1 MVMLLMVA
9 CYSFT
14 LAQLNVTGTVK
25 DEAGNALIGVSVTV
39 ENSAVGASTD
49 VEGKYSISVPG
60 SEGTL
65 IFSYIGYATQEVAVS
80 ASNTTVDVVMKEG
93 VSDLDEVVVT
103 GLASSVKRSNL
114 ANAVSSIGTKEL
126 TGLTVNNTMDAA
138 LYGKFTGAEIRSN
151 SGAPGGGMSIRLR
164 GVTSIFGDQQPL
176 FILDGVYLNN
186 STISLGTNIV
196 SAAAGGGNA
205 ATNQDDA
212 SNRLADIEPEDIASI
227 EVLKGASAA
236 AIYGARAAGGVV
248 IITTKRG
255 QAGENK
261 VSFSQTLG
269 GKTPIRLLGQR
280 QLDRAGIESNFGADA
295 AAAFDA
301 NGITDY
307 EAALYDRTGL
317 LSTSNL
323 TVSGGDD
330 KNKYFLGGTY
340 RTEDGIVENTGYEK
354 LTLRVNTDHKL
365 ADWLNIRTSAGYT
378 NSSADRGFFNNGNT
392 NATVG
397 YALAFT
403 APWEDL
409 SPNAGGVYPA
419 GGAGS
424 NVLETVN
431 LITNNENV
439 NRLIASIGADVQ
451 LLQTDNQSLKLNL
464 TGGIDQYSLR
474 TTSLFPREL
483 SFYRAAGTLN
493 GVSISGSTISRNRN
507 MQASLVYS
515 YYMDNGLNLRTQAG
529 VTQFNE
535 GINTVISTATGLN
548 GSFQSS
554 LDQGATQAVEQ
565 NRRSA
570 VDKGF
575 FIQEEINYNDQ
586 IIATVGVRADKSSN
600 NGDANKVYYY
610 PKANLAVNI
619 HEFDFWNSD
628 VITQLKPRIAYGQS
642 GRFANFGDRFN
653 ILSGTVISGSSGL
666 FTTNLR
672 GNSAVE
678 PETQS
683 ELEIGAD
690 LGFFDG
696 RINLVATYYSKEV
709 DDLLLRQS
717 VPTTTGFTT
726 QVINGGALANQGIEL
741 ELNAEVVNND
751 NMSWNTSLR
760 FWRNQSEITRLD
772 IPAFNLGGFAASLG
786 QYRIEEGKSA
796 TQIVGTVKA
805 SDAATLDPDGDGF
818 AVYGNAEPDFNLSFN
833 NFFTF
838 GPVEFSFVLHLKQG
852 GDGVNLSTLL
862 WDLAGMTWDYDD
874 VTLDPAGA
882 MGNGDYRT
890 SEWFAGNAGPWI
902 EDAGYLRLREVGLFY
917 NIDRSMVND
926 LADIRVGFSGRNL
939 INVFSYNSYDPEVS
953 NFGNNVLANSIE
965 VTPYPSAKSFNFH
978 LRFGF

>member
-1 MVMLLMVA
+1 MNLKFLRLSMVMLLVMA
-9 CYSFT
+9 CYSFSV
-14 LAQLNVTGTVK
+14 AQLNVTGTVK
-25 DEAGNALIGVSVTV
+25 DDAGSALIGVSITV
-39 ENSAVGASTD
+39 KNSAVGSLTNIDGAF
-49 VEGKYSISVPG
+49 SISVPG

-65 IFSYIGYATQEVAVS
+65 IFSYVGYETQEITVD
-80 ASNTTVDVVMKEG
+80 ASNTTVNVVMKEERI
-93 VSDLDEVVVT
+93 DEIVVT

-114 ANAVSSIGTKEL
+114 ANAVSSISTKEL

-196 SAAAGGGNA
+196 SAAAGGGNT

-255 QAGENK
+255 QSGANK
-261 VSFSQTLG
+261 VSFSQTVG
-269 GKTPIRLLGQR
+269 AKTPIRLLGQR
-280 QLDRAGIESNFGADA
+280 QLDRAGIETNFGAPA

-307 EAALYDRTGL
+307 EKELYDRMGL
-317 LSTSNL
+317 MSTSNL
-323 TVSGGDD
+323 NLSGGDD
-330 KNKYFLGGTY
+330 KNAYFVGGTY

-354 LTLRVNTDHKL
+354 LTFRLNTDHKL
-365 ADWLNIRTSAGYT
+365 ADWLTIKTSSAYT

-392 NATVG
+392 NATIG

-403 APWEDL
+403 APWENLFPD
-409 SPNAGGVYPA
+409 ATGVYPA

-431 LITNNENV
+431 LITNNEAV
-439 NRLIASIGADVQ
+439 SRLITSIGADVQ
-451 LLQTDNQSLKLNL
+451 LFQTDNQSLKLSL
-464 TGGIDQYSLR
+464 LGGIDQYTLR
-474 TTSLFPREL
+474 STSLFPRAL
-483 SFYRAAGTLN
+483 SFYRTPGTLN
-493 GVSISGSTISRNRN
+493 GVAISGATTSRNRN

-535 GINTVISTATGLN
+535 GINTVISTAWGLN
-548 GSFQSS
+548 GSQTS
-554 LDQGATQAVEQ
+554 LGQAANIALFQ

-575 FIQEEINYNDQ
+575 FIQEEMNYNDQ
-586 IIATVGVRADKSSN
+586 IIATIGVRGDKSSN

-619 HEFDFWNSD
+619 HEFDFWNSELL
-628 VITQLKPRIAYGQS
+628 TQLKPRIAYGQS
-642 GRFANFGDRFN
+642 GRFANFNDRFN
-653 ILSGTVISGSSGL
+653 TLNGAFIAGQSGL
-666 FTTNLR
+666 VTNNLR
-672 GNSAVE
+672 GNSTVQ
-678 PETQS
+678 PERQS
-683 ELEIGAD
+683 ELEIGVD
-690 LGFFDG
+690 FGFMNG
-696 RINLVATYYSKEV
+696 KINLIATYYSKEV

-717 VPTTTGFTT
+717 IPTSTGFTT
-726 QVINGGALANQGIEL
+726 EVSNAGALANRGIEL
-741 ELNAEVVNND
+741 ELNAEVISND
-751 NMSWNTSLR
+751 KMTWNTALR
-760 FWRNQSEITRLD
+760 FWKNTSEITRLD

-796 TQIVGTVKA
+796 TQLVGTFKPA
-805 SDAATLDPDGDGF
+805 DAANLTLTTDGNF

-833 NFFTF
+833 NFITF
-838 GPVEFSFVLHLKQG
+838 GDLEFSFVLHYKKG

-874 VTLDPAGA
+874 KTLILQQ
-882 MGNGDYRT
+882 
-890 SEWFAGNAGPWI
+890 E
-902 EDAGYLRLREVGLFY
+902 LRV
-917 NIDRSMVND
+917 MV
-926 LADIRVGFSGRNL
+926 IIVQQYGICR
-939 INVFSYNSYDPEVS
+939 
-953 NFGNNVLANSIE
+953 
-965 VTPYPSAKSFNFH
+965 
-978 LRFGF
+978 